1 MGVRCTVNRGRV
13 ALVASSLATLIGCSV
28 NQQQASGPVTLS
40 RFTPD
45 DAVLFDDSFSPEVLG
60 IGTGRPEGDPDL
72 SNRVERSGSVLLVR
86 VATVTS
92 DTDGASYGYQLVL
105 QPVAPPLV
113 GAPPVE
119 PITIAV
125 HPTSASYG
133 FVKGAD
139 MTLVG
144 GRYVLFWQRFGEGGR
159 VVLHWHAAP
168 DTPEM
173 RRAVEQVR
181 LARRS
186 PQ

>member
-1 MGVRCTVNRGRV
+1 MNRGRV
-13 ALVASSLATLIGCSV
+13 APVASAFAILVGCSA
-28 NQQQASGPVTLS
+28 NQQQASGPVTLG

-72 SNRVERSGSVLLVR
+72 PSRVERSGSVLLVR

-92 DTDGASYGYQLVL
+92 DTDGTALGYQIVL
-105 QPVAPPLV
+105 QPVARPLV
-113 GAPPVE
+113 GASPVE

-125 HPTSASYG
+125 HSTSASYG
-133 FVKGAD
+133 FVKTAD

-159 VVLHWHAAP
+159 VVVHWHAAP

-173 RRAVEQVR
+173 RQAVEQVR
-181 LARRS
+181 LARRA